1 MNQFEDKI
9 IKKAIETNGKTE
21 SIINIISEII
31 NTPDCEGVI
40 EKNNKKTRW
49 RSKNVYIQSF

>member
-31 NTPDCEGVI
+31 NTPDCERVI
-40 EKNNKKTRW
+40 EKTIKDKVE
-49 RSKNVYIQSF
+49 K